1 MTDSVL
7 SRFRVILAGSV
18 QSSRRIL
25 QGLLRNRANVIG
37 VLGLSPEISKEVSG
51 YSRLDDLAQGARVSY
66 VEFRNI
72 NHPD

>member
-37 VLGLSPEISKEVSG
+37 VLGLSPEISKNSMVDTLPRMVSSLG
-51 YSRLDDLAQGARVSY
+51 HCP
-66 VEFRNI
+66 RNRFM
-72 NHPD
+72 P